1 MGANGQRGDVER
13 IRRGDIWV
21 VEPVGF
27 PKPRP
32 ALVMSINPINDLR
45 PDILLIPITTK
56 PGPLRVPLTQPH
68 SATGLQETSY
78 AKCESLGPVHKTR
91 LKKRIGRVSQEQIV
105 HIENGVRK
113 VLGL

>member
-1 MGANGQRGDVER
+1 VER
-13 IRRGDIWV
+13 IRRGDIWI

-32 ALVMSINPINDLR
+32 ALVISINAINDLR

-56 PGPLRVPLTQPH
+56 AAPLRVPLTQTP
-68 SATGLQETSY
+68 SVTGLKEKSY
-78 AKCESLGPVHKTR
+78 AKCESLGPVHKLR
-91 LKKRIGRVSQEQIV
+91 LKKRIGKVSHEQISD
-105 HIENGVRK
+105 IENGVRK